1 MTVRKGVTLLG
12 NGYTITITEDAVKAA
27 GVHVHVCMNVNGTV
41 DGVNFKLSYDNET
54 GHGAVS
60 VLMPYS
66 NAIIRNCVFTGTYNM
81 GDAEV
86 SRGIESAS
94 GAENILIESNEFYNL
109 RQPAYLNS
117 VTDGSVQYNTVDETR
132 GFVVEGDGWT
142 FTGNTFKNTSE
153 GDQGVCDICFLNATT
168 KLSEE
173 EYCAISKYNDGC
185 YVQDQHGESQSDWT
199 DYKNGAKV

>member
-1 MTVRKGVTLLG
+1 
-12 NGYTITITEDAVKAA
+12 
-27 GVHVHVCMNVNGTV
+27 
-41 DGVNFKLSYDNET
+41 
-54 GHGAVS
+54 
-60 VLMPYS
+60 
-66 NAIIRNCVFTGTYNM
+66 M

-142 FTGNTFKNTSE
+142 FAGNMFKNTSE
-153 GDQGVCDICFLNATT
+153 GDQDVCDICFLNTT
-168 KLSEE
+168 TQLSEKK
-173 EYCAISKYNDGC
+173 YCEISISNGGC